1 MQKSNIQAL
10 TVVYFII
17 NYYITFCIIRPAYN
31 VEWHIKHHR
40 FRRTFFLMKNVFIW
54 NCRNI

>member
-40 FRRTFFLMKNVFIW
+40 FRRTFFLMKNVFI
-54 NCRNI
+54 